1 MNKSHEPDCGFD
13 SGLTLFYITIF
24 AEFFCFMA
32 VASYYQS
39 LLFQII
45 PLQTQRFIP
54 VESDTISPNICGFG
68 IGLILETSVSPET
81 CLFFEALSFASVSED
96 IFFKDC
102 RWIGATRSTI
112 GSFFLYSR
120 FKSIF
125 SMFYRMVVL
134 LERKL
139 IFTENVCTFC
149 M

>member
-1 MNKSHEPDCGFD
+1 MYFFKFIFRYFTMNILRWTFTDTSNKI
-13 SGLTLFYITIF
+13 LINTI
-24 AEFFCFMA
+24 
-32 VASYYQS
+32 YK
-39 LLFQII
+39 I

-149 M
+149 MWLSTL